1 MYQNVYLH
9 TDRESDKSTIYIWDD
24 KVGLVK
30 APYKPYA
37 YRKRKGGKYKSMFG
51 DELEKVTDFKYGQIG
66 YFEADVPGVTRT
78 LIDTY
83 GDSDEL
89 STNHVIMTLDI
100 ETKTDGGFPKIDIA
114 QQPITAIGFHVN
126 TLDWY
131 FVYVLDESGEVNDYV
146 DEEKRVNV
154 YAFRT
159 EEELILAFL
168 EKYEEI
174 SPTIISG
181 WNIDFFDMPYLYNRI
196 KKILGDKAA
205 KRLSPIGIAHYQSR
219 KGKMVIAGVSCLDY
233 LALYKSFTFATK
245 RLPNHR
251 LDTVAYEELKMN
263 KLHYIGSLS
272 HLLRTDIKKFI
283 EYNLNDIMLVVLI
296 DRKNK
301 FIDLARALAHVGH
314 IAYEDYAV
322 SSRLLEGAILTY
334 LRRNGLVAQ
343 NKSADGEEIYQQKE
357 DEDEEG
363 FEGAYVKE
371 PIPGRY
377 PWIFS
382 CDINSLYPS
391 VIMSLNVS
399 PETKRAKVE
408 GWNTVAYQKN
418 ELQTV
423 SIKPFDPSSNEE
435 QMSID
440 QFRKYLSE
448 NEYSISSNGILYD
461 QKQNGLIKNILV
473 KWYAER
479 VSYKDKMKEASNRG
493 DKKEEEF
500 YKLRQGVQKILLNSL
515 YGVLGLPTFRFY
527 DLDNAEAVTLS
538 GQDIIKTTEK
548 FVNSRFNKI
557 CRTENVD
564 YAVYMDTD
572 SCYISADPIAKCL
585 GHDVSDPVFMKKFTI
600 DTATETASAINSFY
614 DVMMPRLFNTKS
626 HRIKIA
632 EDVIAKSAIWLA
644 KKRYAMLK
652 VYDMELKKDLDSKLD
667 AKGIDIVRSSFPI
680 KFKSLMSEMIMMI
693 LNDQKKKAV
702 DKLIVDFKKEMLKFD
717 VIDVAKNGPATMKS
731 KKPHKETGKIVDF
744 NPDGREP
751 FTFIKGS
758 LAQTKSALA
767 YNDLLKILG
776 KDEIVEPI
784 YEGAKIKW
792 VYLKRN
798 KYNLDC
804 IGIKADG
811 TDPKEILEF
820 VELYTDREQIFE
832 KELHKKLAM
841 FYDAMKWE
849 IYNENDEAM
858 EQFFDLG

>member
-9 TDRESDKSTIYIWDD
+9 TDRETDTNTIYIWDD
-24 KVGLVK
+24 KAGLIK
-30 APYKPYA
+30 APYRPYA
-37 YRKRKGGKYKSMFG
+37 YRKRKGGKYRSMFG
-51 DELEKVTDFKYGQIG
+51 DELEKVSDFKYGQLG

-83 GDSDEL
+83 GESDDL
-89 STNHVIMTLDI
+89 STGHVVMTLDI

-131 FVYVLDESGEVNDYV
+131 FVYVLDESGEVEDYT
-146 DEEKRVNV
+146 DEEKRVTV
-154 YAFRT
+154 YSFRT
-159 EEELILAFL
+159 EEALLLAFL
-168 EKYEEI
+168 DKYEEI
-174 SPTIISG
+174 APTIISG
-181 WNIDFFDMPYLYNRI
+181 WNIDFFDMPYSFNRI
-196 KKILGDKAA
+196 KKVLGPKHA
-205 KRLSPIGIAHYQSR
+205 KRLSPIGIAHYQTR

-251 LDTVAYEELKMN
+251 LDTVAYEELKMR
-263 KLHYIGSLS
+263 KLHYKGSLS
-272 HLLRTDIKKFI
+272 NLLRTDIKKFI
-283 EYNLNDIMLVVLI
+283 EYNLNDIILVVLI

-322 SSRLLEGAILTY
+322 SSRLLEGALLTY
-334 LRRNGLVAQ
+334 LRRNGMVAQ
-343 NKSADGEEIYQQKE
+343 NKSADGEETYQQKE
-357 DEDEEG
+357 DDDEEG

-391 VIMSLNVS
+391 VIMSLNIS
-399 PETKRAKVE
+399 PETKYGKVE
-408 GWNTVAYQKN
+408 GWNVVEYQQNKISNVTV
-418 ELQTV
+418 
-423 SIKPFDPSSNEE
+423 KPFNLSEDEIS
-435 QMSID
+435 MDID
-440 QFRKYLSE
+440 SFKNYLSD
-448 NEYSISSNGILYD
+448 NGYSISSNGVLYD
-461 QKQNGLIKNILV
+461 QNKDGLIKNILV

-479 VSYKDKMKEASNRG
+479 VAFKDKMKEASNRG

-548 FVNSRFNKI
+548 FVNARFNKM
-557 CRTENVD
+557 CSTTDVD

-572 SCYISADPIAKCL
+572 SCYISSDPIGRSL

-600 DTATETASAINSFY
+600 DLATDTATSINSFY
-614 DVMMPRLFNTKS
+614 NVMMPRLFHTKA

-680 KFKSLMSEMIMMI
+680 KFKTIMEEMIMKI
-693 LNDQKKKAV
+693 LNGQEKKDV
-702 DKLIVDFKKEMLKFD
+702 DKLILDFKKDMMTFD

-731 KKPHKETGKIVDF
+731 KKPHKDTGKIIDF
-744 NPDGREP
+744 NPSDRQ
-751 FTFIKGS
+751 TFNFVKGS
-758 LAQTKSALA
+758 LAQTKAALA
-767 YNDLLKILG
+767 YNDLLKVLG
-776 KDEIVEPI
+776 KDDLVEPI

-798 KYNLDC
+798 QYGLDC
-804 IGIKADG
+804 IGMKADG
-811 TDPKEILEF
+811 TDPTEILEF
-820 VELYTDREQIFE
+820 VELYTDREQIFA
-832 KELHKKLAM
+832 KELHKKLVF
-841 FYDAMKWE
+841 FYEALKWE
-849 IYNENDEAM
+849 IYNENEAHSS
-858 EQFFDLG
+858 EFFGF

>member
-1 MYQNVYLH
+1 MYQNVYLQ
-9 TDRESDKSTIYIWDD
+9 TDRETNTSTIYIWDD
-24 KVGLVK
+24 KAGLVK

-37 YRKRKGGKYKSMFG
+37 YRKKKDGKYRSMFG
-51 DELEKVTDFKYGQIG
+51 DELEKVTDFRYGQVG

-83 GDSDEL
+83 GDSDDL
-89 STNHVIMTLDI
+89 STGHIVMTLDI

-131 FVYVLDESGEVNDYV
+131 FVYVLDESGEVDDYT
-146 DEEKRVNV
+146 DEEKRVTV
-154 YAFRT
+154 FSFKT
-159 EEELILAFL
+159 EEALMLAFL
-168 EKYEEI
+168 EKYEELK
-174 SPTIISG
+174 PTILSG

-196 KKILGDKAA
+196 KKVLGVKHA
-205 KRLSPIGIAHYQSR
+205 KRLSPIGICHYQSK
-219 KGKMVIAGVSCLDY
+219 KGRMVIAGVSCLDY

-251 LDTVAYEELKMN
+251 LDTVAYEELKMR
-263 KLHYIGSLS
+263 KLHYKGSLS
-272 HLLRTDIKKFI
+272 ALLRDDIKKFI
-283 EYNLNDIMLVVLI
+283 EYNLNDIVLVVLI

-322 SSRLLEGAILTY
+322 SSRLLEGALLTY
-334 LRRNGLVAQ
+334 LRRNGMVAQ
-343 NKSADGEEIYQQKE
+343 NKSADGEETYRQKE
-357 DEDEEG
+357 EDDEEG

-371 PIPGRY
+371 PVPGRY

-391 VIMSLNVS
+391 VIMSLNIS
-399 PETKRAKVE
+399 PETKLAKVDN
-408 GWNTVAYQKN
+408 WNVVAFQQNKIDS
-418 ELQTV
+418 V
-423 SIKPFDPSSNEE
+423 MIRSFDVIKDEIVMDIENFK
-435 QMSID
+435 Q
-440 QFRKYLSE
+440 YLSD
-448 NEYSISSNGILYD
+448 NQYSIASNGVIYD
-461 QKQNGLIKNILV
+461 QSKDGLIKNILV

-479 VSYKDKMKEASNRG
+479 VAFKDKMKEASNRG

-548 FVNSRFNKI
+548 FVNARFNKL
-557 CRTENVD
+557 CGTTDVD

-572 SCYISADPIAKCL
+572 SCYVSSEPIAKSL
-585 GHDVSDPVFMKKFTI
+585 GHDTKDPVFMKQFTI
-600 DTATETASAINSFY
+600 QTATECASAINSFY
-614 DVMMPRLFNTKS
+614 NVMMPRLFYTKN

-652 VYDMELKKDLDSKLD
+652 VYDMELKKDLDNKLD

-680 KFKSLMSEMIMMI
+680 KFKTIMEEMILKI
-693 LNDQKKKAV
+693 LNEKDKKEI
-702 DKLIVDFKKEMLKFD
+702 DKLILTFKKDMMDFD
-717 VIDVAKNGPATMKS
+717 VVDVAKNGPATMKS
-731 KKPHKETGKIVDF
+731 KTPSKETGEIIDF
-744 NPDGREP
+744 NPKDRGK
-751 FTFIKGS
+751 FQFIKGCT
-758 LAQTKSALA
+758 AQSKAALA
-767 YNDLLKILG
+767 YNDLLEVLG
-776 KDEIVEPI
+776 KTDLVEPI

-798 KYNLDC
+798 QYGLDC
-804 IGIKADG
+804 IGMKADG
-811 TDPKEILEF
+811 TDPQEILDF
-820 VELYTDREQIFE
+820 IELYTDREQIFA
-832 KELHKKLAM
+832 KELHKKLAL
-841 FYDAMKWE
+841 FYSALKWE
-849 IYNENDEAM
+849 IYNENEEAAS
-858 EQFFDLG
+858 EFFGF

>member
-1 MYQNVYLH
+1 MYQNIYLH
-9 TDRESDKSTIYIWDD
+9 TDRENNKNTLYIWDD
-24 KVGLVK
+24 KAGLIK
-30 APYKPYA
+30 SPYKPYA
-37 YRKRKGGKYKSMFG
+37 YRKKKGGKYKSIFG
-51 DELEKVTDFKYGQIG
+51 DELEKVTDFKYGQEG
-66 YFEADVPGVTRT
+66 YFEADVPAVTRT
-78 LIDTY
+78 LIDAY
-83 GDSDEL
+83 GESDEL

-114 QQPITAIGFHVN
+114 QQPITAIGFHIN

-131 FVYVLDESGEVNDYV
+131 FVYVLDESGEVKDYT
-146 DEEKRVNV
+146 DEEKRVTV
-154 YAFRT
+154 FAFKT

-168 EKYEEI
+168 DKYEEL

-196 KKILGDKAA
+196 KKVLGDKTA

-219 KGKMVIAGVSCLDY
+219 KGRMVIAGVSCLDY

-263 KLHYIGSLS
+263 KLHYTGSLS
-272 HLLRTDIKKFI
+272 NLLRTDIKKFI
-283 EYNLNDIMLVVLI
+283 EYNLNDIILVVLI

-391 VIMSLNVS
+391 VIMSLNIS
-399 PETKRAKVE
+399 PETKHAKVD
-408 GWNTVAYQKN
+408 GWNTISYQKN
-418 ELQTV
+418 ELSSVT
-423 SIKPFDPSSNEE
+423 IKPFNFGSDEVVMDMDE
-435 QMSID
+435 
-440 QFRKYLSE
+440 FKKYITEHQL
-448 NEYSISSNGILYD
+448 SISSNGILYD
-461 QKQNGLIKNILV
+461 QNKDGLIKNILV

-479 VSYKDKMKEASNRG
+479 VSYKDKMKAASNRG

-557 CRTENVD
+557 CKTSTVD

-572 SCYISADPIAKCL
+572 SCYVSAEPIARSL
-585 GHDVSDPVFMKKFTI
+585 GHDVSDSVFMKKFTI
-600 DTATETASAINSFY
+600 DTASETAAAINDFY
-614 DVMMPRLFNTKS
+614 NFMMPKLFNTKT

-652 VYDMELKKDLDSKLD
+652 VYDMELKKDLDNKLD

-680 KFKSLMSEMIMMI
+680 KFKTLMSEMIMLI
-693 LNDQKKKAV
+693 LNDSPKKSV
-702 DKLIVDFKKEMLKFD
+702 DKLIIKFKEDMMKFD

-731 KKPHKETGKIVDF
+731 KKPDKVTGKIIDF
-744 NPDGREP
+744 NPEDRHP
-751 FTFIKGS
+751 FSFIKGS

-767 YNDLLKILG
+767 YNDLLKVLG
-776 KDEIVEPI
+776 KDELVEPI

-792 VYLKRN
+792 VYLKKN
-798 KYNLDC
+798 KYGLDC
-804 IGIKADG
+804 IGLKSDG
-811 TDPKEILEF
+811 TDPKEIIDF
-820 VELYTDREQIFE
+820 VDLYTDREQIFK
-832 KELHKKLAM
+832 KELHKKLVM

-849 IYNENDEAM
+849 IYKENDEIM
-858 EQFFDLG
+858 EQFFEF